1 MCAKAVYLCSSPL
14 LPRLAATRLH
24 PLPMGT
30 LPLVIVV
37 LLFWLHALSPEGE
50 YLLDVLPLYG
60 STHSRR
66 GSEGNF

>member
-1 MCAKAVYLCSSPL
+1 
-14 LPRLAATRLH
+14 
-24 PLPMGT
+24 MGT
-30 LPLVIVV
+30 LRLVIVV
-37 LLFWLHALSPEGE
+37 LLLLHALSPEGE